1 MDRIITAFLL
11 VLFLVSFL
19 IVPELRAQSADGRVE
34 TSDRMQQLQRIMERE
49 DELFERGADTVPAD
63 VRVDDAG
70 DFGRQRILRR
80 RSAHKYYFGSASLT
94 TQTSDNATL
103 VPSNRGPASDAN
115 RVAGVSGGYNFNLP
129 SPYTARLSGS
139 YQAVKYQDLDALN
152 YDYAILS
159 GNVRRQLPSNLG
171 RNSVNLGYRYQ
182 NLMYGAENE
191 NNSRTD
197 SVQRQHVL
205 NAGLRK
211 LIPLS
216 RYRLI
221 STGLTLENEITS
233 HVDRVDPFS
242 GKAEGGEFDPEK
254 TRFILNS
261 TYRYQYSRRISWNAS
276 YQFRRDWY
284 RYQNNF
290 GLSGDRLDYTHVG
303 SLGLGYRWSDSVNL
317 SLGTSYSENHSNFAT
332 NEYDSF
338 SASFLI
344 STRTQF

>member
-1 MDRIITAFLL
+1 MAYLFVVT
-11 VLFLVSFL
+11 LFLVGTA
-19 IVPELRAQSADGRVE
+19 VPSRSQSSPDRVR
-34 TSDRMQQLQRIMERE
+34 TSEQLQQLQRIMERE
-49 DELFERGADTVPAD
+49 DELFERTADTVPAD

-80 RSAHKYYFGSASLT
+80 RSAHKYYFGSASLR

-129 SPYTARLSGS
+129 SPYTARLNGS

-159 GNVRRQLPSNLG
+159 GNVRRQLPSNFG

-205 NAGLRK
+205 SAGLRK

-216 RYRLI
+216 RYRMI
-221 STGLTLENEITS
+221 SSGITLENETTS
-233 HVDRVDPFS
+233 HVDAVDPFT

-254 TRFILNS
+254 TRLMLNS
-261 TYRYQYSRRISWNAS
+261 TYHYQYSRRISWNAS

-284 RYQNNF
+284 RYQNGFLNNRH
-290 GLSGDRLDYTHVG
+290 DRMDHTHVG
-303 SLGLGYRWSDSVNL
+303 SLGLRYRWSDSVNL
-317 SLGTSYSENHSNFAT
+317 SLGTSYAENYSNFAT